1 MSGARILILGGGFG
15 GLTVAN
21 ELLDRAERE
30 GEFQI
35 TVVDREKSFSMGL
48 SRLWVLA
55 GYREK
60 DMEKSRRDLVKK
72 GIAFVEEEIVQIEVQ
87 NKRVRTESDTLA
99 CDYLVVALGAT
110 PDSSLIPGSA
120 DIALNFH
127 EKDDIERLREALNQ
141 FEKGRIVLFVTVPQ
155 KCPPAPYEAALI
167 IDEQLRERDVRESAT
182 MEVHTPKAIALPIA
196 GKEVSSKLSRIL
208 RERDINLVL
217 NSEADTVDPSSRT
230 ISFKNGVS
238 RSFDLLVGAPPL
250 RPPRV
255 VRESA
260 LGDMPGIPV
269 DPHTLET
276 RYSDVFALGDVA
288 AVKLPNGM
296 MLPKAGVFAERQGY
310 VVARNIAARVRGLE
324 ATARY
329 DGTGY
334 CLPELSP
341 GKAGHMRGEFF
352 TEPSPTVDLSAPTV
366 EGFEEKVAFERER
379 LERWF

>member
-21 ELLDRAERE
+21 ELRDKAEGA

-35 TVVDREKSFSMGL
+35 TVVDRERSFSMGL

-55 GYREK
+55 GYRER
-60 DMEKSRRDLVKK
+60 DLERSRRDLVKK
-72 GIAFVEEEIVQIEVQ
+72 GIDFVEEEIVQIEVQ

-99 CDYLVVALGAT
+99 YDYLVVALGAT

-127 EKDDIERLREALNQ
+127 EKDDIEQLRQALNH
-141 FEKGRIVLFVTVPQ
+141 FEEGGIVLFITNPQ

-167 IDEQLRERDVRESAT
+167 IDEQLRVRDVRESAT
-182 MEVHTPKAIALPIA
+182 MEIHTPNALPIA
-196 GKEVSSKLSRIL
+196 GEKASNKLSRIL
-208 RERDINLVL
+208 RERDVNLVL
-217 NSEADTVDPSSRT
+217 NSETDTVDPSSRT

-255 VRESA
+255 VRESG

-276 RYSDVFALGDVA
+276 RHSNVFAVGDVA

-296 MLPKAGVFAERQGY
+296 MLPKAGVFAEREGY
-310 VVARNIAARVRGLE
+310 VVARNIAARARGLE

-341 GKAGHMRGEFF
+341 GKAGRLRGEFF
-352 TEPSPTVDLSAPTV
+352 TEPSPTVDLSEPTV

>member
-21 ELLDRAERE
+21 DLRDKEERE

-35 TVVDREKSFSMGL
+35 TVVDRERSFSMGL

-55 GYREK
+55 GYRER
-60 DMEKSRRDLVKK
+60 DLEKSRRDLARK

-87 NKRVRTESDTLA
+87 NKRIRTESDTLA
-99 CDYLVVALGAT
+99 YDYLVVALGAT

-127 EKDDIERLREALNQ
+127 EKDDIEQLRQALNH
-141 FEKGRIVLFVTVPQ
+141 FEEGRIVLFITNPQ
-155 KCPPAPYEAALI
+155 KCPPAPYETAVI
-167 IDEQLRERDVRESAT
+167 IDEQLRVRDVRESAT
-182 MEVHTPKAIALPIA
+182 MEIHTPNALPIA
-196 GKEVSSKLSRIL
+196 GKKASSRLSRIL
-208 RERDINLVL
+208 RERDVNLVL
-217 NSEADTVDPSSRT
+217 NSETDTVDPTSRI

-255 VRESA
+255 VRESG

-276 RYSDVFALGDVA
+276 RHRNVFALGDVA

-296 MLPKAGVFAERQGY
+296 MLPKAGVFAEREGY

-341 GKAGHMRGEFF
+341 GKAGRLRGEFF
-352 TEPSPTVDLSAPTV
+352 TEPSPTVNLSEPTV

>member
-21 ELLDRAERE
+21 ELLDRTEKE

-35 TVVDREKSFSMGL
+35 TVVDRVTNFSMGL

-55 GYREK
+55 GYREV
-60 DMEKSRRDLVKK
+60 DVEKSRRGLVNK
-72 GIAFVEEEIVQIEVQ
+72 GIAFIEEEIVQIDVQ
-87 NKRVRTESDTLA
+87 DKRVRTESDALA
-99 CDYLVVALGAT
+99 YDYLVVALGAT
-110 PDSSLIPGSA
+110 PDSSLVPGSA

-127 EKDDIERLREALNQ
+127 EKDDIERLREALSH
-141 FEKGRIVLFVTVPQ
+141 FERGRIVVFITMPQ

-167 IDEQLRERDVRESAT
+167 IDEQLRTRKVRESVT
-182 MEVHTPKAIALPIA
+182 MEIHSPKAIALPIA
-196 GKEVSSKLSRIL
+196 GKEVSSRLGRFL
-208 RERDINLVL
+208 RERDISLVL
-217 NSEADTVDPSSRT
+217 NSEADTVDPLSRT
-230 ISFKNGVS
+230 VSFKNGATA
-238 RSFDLLVGAPPL
+238 SFDLLIGAPPL

-269 DPHTLET
+269 DPFTLET
-276 RYSDVFALGDVA
+276 RHSDVFALGDVA

-296 MLPKAGVFAERQGY
+296 MLPKAGVFAEREGV
-310 VVARNIAARVRGLE
+310 VVASNIAARVRGLE

-329 DGTGY
+329 DGAGY

-341 GKAGHMRGEFF
+341 GKAGRMRGEFF
-352 TEPSPTVDLSAPTV
+352 TEPSPTVDLNAPTV

>member
-1 MSGARILILGGGFG
+1 M
-15 GLTVAN
+15 
-21 ELLDRAERE
+21 
-30 GEFQI
+30 
-35 TVVDREKSFSMGL
+35 
-48 SRLWVLA
+48 
-55 GYREK
+55 
-60 DMEKSRRDLVKK
+60 
-72 GIAFVEEEIVQIEVQ
+72 
-87 NKRVRTESDTLA
+87 
-99 CDYLVVALGAT
+99 ALGAT

-127 EKDDIERLREALNQ
+127 EKKYIERLREALSV
-141 FEKGRIVLFVTVPQ
+141 FEKGRIVVFITIPQ
-155 KCPPAPYEAALI
+155 KCPPAPYEAAVI
-167 IDEQLRERDVRESAT
+167 IDELLRGRNVRASVS
-182 MEVHTPKAIALPIA
+182 MEIHTPKAIALPIA
-196 GKEVSSKLSRIL
+196 GREVSSRLSRVL

-230 ISFKNGVS
+230 ISFKNGAT

-255 VRESA
+255 VVESA
-260 LGDMPGIPV
+260 LGDTSGIPV
-269 DPHTLET
+269 DPYTLET
-276 RYSDVFALGDVA
+276 RDSNIFALGDVA

-296 MLPKAGVFAERQGY
+296 MLPKAGVFAEREGV
-310 VVARNIAARVRGLE
+310 VVARNIASRVRGLE

-341 GKAGHMRGEFF
+341 GKAAHMMGEFF
-352 TEPSPTVDLSAPTV
+352 TEPSPNVDLSEPTV